1 MKELFKLWDQTK
13 MIVLI
18 AISAGLYAALLIPF
32 KMFQIIPGFAE
43 LRPAAC
49 IPIVCSLFFGPSAAW
64 GAAVGNLV
72 ADFAGQFGP
81 GSLFGII
88 GNFLYAYLPYRIW
101 RKYKQTTSKKIASKK
116 DYAILIL
123 IVIVSSSVC
132 ASSISYGLNLI
143 GLPFYSVAWIIFLNN
158 LIFGIILVPIL
169 CNWLDNRVYAWHLN
183 YEEIIPADKFSTQKL
198 TTLSLLLLIIITIS
212 SFAIGYLPLLSKL
225 FTNLQKYN
233 YLATSPIISILFII
247 LIFIFSLLI

>member
-13 MIVLI
+13 MITLI

-64 GAAVGNLV
+64 GASIGNLV

-81 GSLFGII
+81 GSFFGLI

-101 RKYKQTTSKKIASKK
+101 RKYKRTTSKKIVTKK
-116 DYAILIL
+116 DYAILFL
-123 IVIVSSSVC
+123 IVIVSSGVC

-143 GLPFYSVAWIIFLNN
+143 GLPFSSVAWIIFINN
-158 LIFGIILVPIL
+158 SVSGIILVPLL

-183 YEEIIPADKFSTQKL
+183 YEEIIPTDKFSSQKL
-198 TTLSLLLLIIITIS
+198 TTLFLLLLIIITIS
-212 SFAIGYLPLLSKL
+212 SFAIGYLPLISKFL
-225 FTNLQKYN
+225 KNLQKYN
-233 YLATSPIISILFII
+233 YLSTDPIISILFIVLLFI
-247 LIFIFSLLI
+247 LSLLI